1 MGEGQEGQSGFH
13 GFKAEAGPAS
23 LGSDDDG
30 DLSPPPDGAD
40 ASAAAT
46 AGRTDPARQR
56 VRGAPAQGGRS
67 RSGPRRAAAL
77 DRRVDR
83 PADAARRSRREP
95 APYGRAAGAAVT
107 GTAAAPPPPRPG
119 AGAGSAPRQTT
130 KHNHEH
136 TSPR

>member
-1 MGEGQEGQSGFH
+1 MGFGGKRPLHDAGGTLATRCAYWLFPPSMGEGQEGQSGFH

-56 VRGAPAQGGRS
+56 VRGAPAQENRKS
-67 RSGPRRAAAL
+67 
-77 DRRVDR
+77 
-83 PADAARRSRREP
+83 
-95 APYGRAAGAAVT
+95 AGE
-107 GTAAAPPPPRPG
+107 GTV
-119 AGAGSAPRQTT
+119 
-130 KHNHEH
+130 
-136 TSPR
+136 